1 MNKINIKP
9 IDIKKAPDAKGV
21 WKNVTDVVDFQ
32 ISLANELNRVISET
46 GNHTEQPKLI
56 STITEYDDSHIKNEI
71 ASNRKEAG
79 YKIDVVE
86 QKLNKL
92 IESNELLSKD
102 LKSKIKSVE
111 TLVDRLDFT
120 YDDSSLSERISNLSE
135 RKSAA
140 YDDAQIKSKIKDLT
154 AMIEDVYKI
163 ISPEYDDTKLKESG
177 VLLDNKLNALH
188 DGVRTL
194 MSESLSSK
202 KEIDSNRKEAGYKID
217 VIEQKFN
224 KLIESKIKPQYDDT
238 KIKESVVFL
247 TGKLQDSKKELNDVK
262 MQSLSSKKEIE
273 SNRKEAGYKIDV
285 LEQKINKL
293 MENK

>member
-120 YDDSSLSERISNLSE
+120 YDDSGIKKSIESIALSIPDKYDDSSLLERISNLSD
-135 RKSAA
+135 KKDIV
-140 YDDAQIKSKIKDLT
+140 YDDYEIRKAFSQLRNQSRRL
-154 AMIEDVYKI
+154 MM
-163 ISPEYDDTKLKESG
+163 
-177 VLLDNKLNALH
+177 
-188 DGVRTL
+188 TL
-194 MSESLSSK
+194 
-202 KEIDSNRKEAGYKID
+202 
-217 VIEQKFN
+217 
-224 KLIESKIKPQYDDT
+224 
-238 KIKESVVFL
+238 
-247 TGKLQDSKKELNDVK
+247 
-262 MQSLSSKKEIE
+262 
-273 SNRKEAGYKIDV
+273 
-285 LEQKINKL
+285 
-293 MENK
+293 

>member
-32 ISLANELNRVISET
+32 ISLANELNRVISEI
-46 GNHTEQPKLI
+46 GSPIEQPNTV
-56 STITEYDDSHIKNEI
+56 STIIEYDYSHIKKEI
-71 ASNRKEAG
+71 ESNRKESG

-92 IESNELLSKD
+92 IEYNELLSKD

-111 TLVDRLDFT
+111 TLVDSLDFT
-120 YDDSSLSERISNLSE
+120 YDDSLILKKIDKLSK
-135 RKSAA
+135 RKAAA
-140 YDDAQIKSKIKDLT
+140 YDDAELKSKVKDLT
-154 AMIEDVYKI
+154 AMIP
-163 ISPEYDDTKLKESG
+163 SEYDDTKLKESG
-177 VLLDNKLNALH
+177 VLLDNKLNALAKAIEP
-188 DGVRTL
+188 L

-217 VIEQKFN
+217 V
-224 KLIESKIKPQYDDT
+224 
-238 KIKESVVFL
+238 
-247 TGKLQDSKKELNDVK
+247 
-262 MQSLSSKKEIE
+262 
-273 SNRKEAGYKIDV
+273 

-293 MENK
+293 TEIK